1 MHFVAMHACHGLGCN
16 QGVENGFFHRLNG
29 GEKKSVQLMIG
40 KHRNRM
46 NPLVVRIRYP
56 GR

>member
-29 GEKKSVQLMIG
+29 SEK
-40 KHRNRM
+40 
-46 NPLVVRIRYP
+46 
-56 GR
+56 

>member
-1 MHFVAMHACHGLGCN
+1 MHFVAMHARHGLGCN

-46 NPLVVRIRYP
+46 NPLVIRIRYP
-56 GR
+56 GC